1 MEVEVVSD
9 VLLIHLCE
17 KFVAFQVAEPLN
29 PAIAAF
35 AVVIVVKV
43 LIYIPRNC
51 IVKIRPFLA
60 EQASSGVGPSAIKT
74 TERVDPE
81 TIL

>member
-1 MEVEVVSD
+1 MEVEIISD
-9 VLLIHLCE
+9 ILLINLCE

-51 IVKIRPFLA
+51 IVKIRPLCA
-60 EQASSGVGPSAIKT
+60 E
-74 TERVDPE
+74 
-81 TIL
+81 

>member
-1 MEVEVVSD
+1 MEVEIVSD
-9 VLLIHLCE
+9 VLLINLCE

-43 LIYIPRNC
+43 LIYIHQICSVR
-51 IVKIRPFLA
+51 IRLLL
-60 EQASSGVGPSAIKT
+60 
-74 TERVDPE
+74 D
-81 TIL
+81 

>member
-1 MEVEVVSD
+1 MVYF
-9 VLLIHLCE
+9 CE
-17 KFVAFQVAEPLN
+17 KFVAFKVTEPLN

-51 IVKIRPFLA
+51 IVKIRPLCA
-60 EQASSGVGPSAIKT
+60 E
-74 TERVDPE
+74 
-81 TIL
+81 